1 MQFTFFWVA
10 IMWTSRQYRVGLNY
24 LLADVGGFHTLL
36 KKISF
41 KGCLHVHTGIWEKS
55 TGHSRIHKSEP
66 TLGYFEIS
74 HTIKL

>member
-1 MQFTFFWVA
+1 MQFTFFWMA

-41 KGCLHVHTGIWEKS
+41 KGCLQYTQAYGKS
-55 TGHSRIHKSEP
+55 LPAIAESTKVSLR
-66 TLGYFEIS
+66 
-74 HTIKL
+74 